1 MEPWIREGGVGWEA
15 VRWAYVM
22 INLEVGAE
30 EGVLCM
36 HFTAGIGKIRYYKE
50 LRERLRGALE
60 EG

>member
-1 MEPWIREGGVGWEA
+1 MKGGVGWEA
-15 VRWAYVM
+15 MRWAYVM

-50 LRERLRGALE
+50 LRERLRRALE